1 MNSPD
6 LSRLLEEN
14 ARRFRTN
21 VGMCVPGS
29 HAVFRGE
36 DLHASLRGE
45 DWVALY
51 VYGITGRKLSA
62 AQVRMIHAIW
72 VCTSYPDGRLW
83 NNRVGLLAANARST
97 ASLGISAALAV
108 SEATAYGGR
117 AGLRAIDFLQ
127 RCRVHVE
134 QEGMS
139 VADVVAA
146 ELAQRRRIYG
156 YGRPINSTDER
167 IPWVMDIAR
176 EFGLHEGPF
185 VRLAFEVEKVLV
197 RENPVLKMNYAALH
211 AALIADMG
219 LSARE
224 YQLLRIPTFLAG
236 MPPCL
241 AEAEQQPA
249 GVLFPTPCNAINYR
263 GRPGR
268 RWSGESRNAAKET

>member
-1 MNSPD
+1 MNKPD
-6 LSRLLEEN
+6 FSRLLEEN
-14 ARRFRTN
+14 ARRFRTT

-51 VYGITGRKLSA
+51 VYGITGRKLST

-83 NNRVGLLAANARST
+83 NNRVGLLAAGARST

-108 SEATAYGGR
+108 SEATAYGGG

-127 RCRVHVE
+127 RCRARIE
-134 QEGMS
+134 QEGAT
-139 VADVVAA
+139 VADVVAT
-146 ELAQRRRIYG
+146 ELAQQRRIYG

-167 IPWVMDIAR
+167 IPWVMELAR
-176 EFGLHEGPF
+176 ELGLDGGAF

-197 RENPVLKMNYAALH
+197 HVNPALKMNYAALH

-236 MPPCL
+236 MPPCFVEG
-241 AEAEQQPA
+241 AQQPA
-249 GVLFPTPCNAINYR
+249 GAMFPTPCNAINYH

-268 RWSGESRNAAKET
+268 RWLREDGDAAKEK